1 MAKKLMRLIVCSQ
14 CGVRGKMIFDYEN
27 KILQVKLV
35 YYGPAMSGKTTSI
48 KYLFSYFNKGEKL
61 KSIDSSVGR
70 TLFFDFGVLNFKG
83 ADWSLKFLI
92 YSATGQDFYA
102 STRPA
107 TLNGVDGLIF
117 VVDSRPAYLQHN
129 LRSWN
134 ELRSM
139 FGDQIY
145 EIPINISLNKSD
157 LVSNLNLE
165 GNRFLHS
172 VDLGRFRYISI
183 NKTTALKGN
192 GILDAFNKL
201 INFIFPQLT
210 INTSLT
216 N

>member
-1 MAKKLMRLIVCSQ
+1 
-14 CGVRGKMIFDYEN
+14 MIFDYEN

-117 VVDSRPAYLQHN
+117 VVDSRATYIQHN

-145 EIPINISLNKSD
+145 EIPIVISFNKSD
-157 LVSNLNLE
+157 LVEILNV
-165 GNRFLHS
+165 GNNQFLQLIDFS
-172 VDLGRFRYISI
+172 RFRYISI
-183 NKTTALKGN
+183 NKTIALRGQ

-201 INFIFPQLT
+201 ITFIFPQLT
-210 INTSLT
+210 LNMSLT

>member
-1 MAKKLMRLIVCSQ
+1 MHLIVCNL
-14 CGVRGKMIFDYEN
+14 CGVRLKMIFDYEN

-107 TLNGVDGLIF
+107 TLNGVDGIIF
-117 VVDSRPAYLQHN
+117 VVDSRATYIQHN

-134 ELRSM
+134 ELSSM
-139 FGDQIY
+139 FGDQIF
-145 EIPINISLNKSD
+145 EMPIIISFNKSD
-157 LVSNLNLE
+157 LVDNLRRHENL
-165 GNRFLHS
+165 FLNAI
-172 VDLGRFRYISI
+172 DLSRFRYISI
-183 NKTTALKGN
+183 NKTIALKGQ

-210 INTSLT
+210 INMSLT

>member
-1 MAKKLMRLIVCSQ
+1 
-14 CGVRGKMIFDYEN
+14 MIFDYEN
-27 KILQVKLV
+27 KILQVKVV

-48 KYLFSYFNKGEKL
+48 KYLFSYFNKRDTL

-70 TLFFDFGVLNFKG
+70 TLFFDFGVLNFQG

-117 VVDSRPAYLQHN
+117 VVDSRLTHLQRN

-134 ELRSM
+134 ELRSL

-145 EIPINISLNKSD
+145 ELPIIISFNKYDLIDDLNPDKNLFLRAID
-157 LVSNLNLE
+157 SN
-165 GNRFLHS
+165 
-172 VDLGRFRYISI
+172 RFRYISL
-183 NKTTALKGN
+183 NKTIALKGQ
-192 GILDAFNKL
+192 GVLDAFNKL

-210 INTSLT
+210 INMSLT